1 MTPKRLS
8 AKFFVAE
15 SSPIN
20 LPDFLPVF
28 QRWIQRDAVEGL
40 LIDVVDYAHVHHGPG
55 IILIGDEADYS
66 LDLAEGRPG
75 VLYTRKRAM
84 PPTLQDALQ
93 TAVRLALT
101 AAQQLEQ
108 ESALKNLSF
117 DYGEIQL
124 KFLDR
129 LNVPNTT
136 ETFEAFKTELQA
148 FADSLYNSAEIVLA
162 DGDSREALTITIQS
176 PHPVDAEALAR
187 RLSEVIAG

>member
-8 AKFFVAE
+8 AKFFVTQ
-15 SSPIN
+15 SPDIN

-28 QRWIQRDAVEGL
+28 QRWIQRDAVEGM

-55 IILIGDEADYS
+55 VILIGDEADYS

-84 PPTLQDALQ
+84 PPALQDALQ

-108 ESALKNLSF
+108 ETTLKNLSF
-117 DYGEIQL
+117 DYSEIQL

-129 LNVPNTT
+129 LNAPNTA
-136 ETFEAFKTELQA
+136 ETFEALKAELQA
-148 FADSLYNSAEIVLA
+148 FADSLYDGAEIVRA
-162 DGDSREALTITIQS
+162 DGDSREALTITIKS
-176 PHPVDAEALAR
+176 PAPVEAETLAQ
-187 RLSEVIAG
+187 RLREVIAG